1 MAPQIDLQTKAFAEF
16 RFYEELNDFL
26 APELCKR
33 TFQVPIDRG
42 RSVKDAIESAGVP
55 HTEVDLVLV
64 DGASVA
70 FEHVLRGGERVA
82 VYPVFER
89 LDIAPV
95 VHLRPSPLRETRFV
109 LDTHLGK
116 LARHLRLAGFDSLW
130 ENDYGDEEIVALS
143 VAQKRVILT
152 RDKGILKRRAVQRGY
167 FVRETESEKR
177 FCEVVRAFQLE
188 RSLKPFSRCR
198 VCNAGLRT
206 IPKESVRGRVPET
219 VWEQLDAFTECP
231 QCKRI
236 FWRGT
241 HYEGLSRV
249 LESTFTAAGSIA
261 RATRAQARS
270 RPAGDVQPETV
281 TRALA
286 KPDTFS

>member
-1 MAPQIDLQTKAFAEF
+1 MAPYIDLKTKAFAEF

-26 APELCKR
+26 APELRK
-33 TFQVPIDRG
+33 TAFQVPIDRG

-70 FEHVLRGGERVA
+70 FGHVLHGGERVA

-152 RDKGILKRRAVQRGY
+152 RDKGILKRRAVLRGH
-167 FVRETESEKR
+167 FVRETESEKQL
-177 FCEVVRAFQLE
+177 CEVVRAFQLE

-198 VCNAGLRT
+198 VCNAALREV
-206 IPKESVRGRVPET
+206 PKKSVRGRVPET
-219 VWEQLDAFTECP
+219 VWRELDDFTECP
-231 QCKRI
+231 QCGRI

-241 HYEGLSRV
+241 HYERLRRV
-249 LESTFTAAGSIA
+249 LESAAAFTAGS
-261 RATRAQARS
+261 
-270 RPAGDVQPETV
+270 VHPETV

-286 KPDTFS
+286 DPDTFS

>member
-1 MAPQIDLQTKAFAEF
+1 MALSIMAPHIDFQTKTLAEF

-26 APELCKR
+26 APELRKR
-33 TFQVPIDRG
+33 AFQMPIDRG
-42 RSVKDAIESAGVP
+42 RSVKDAIESVGVP

-70 FEHVLRGGERVA
+70 FGHVLHGGERVA

-89 LDIAPV
+89 LDIDA
-95 VHLRPSPLRETRFV
+95 
-109 LDTHLGK
+109 HLGK
-116 LARHLRLAGFDSLW
+116 LARHLRLAGFDGLW

-152 RDKGILKRRAVQRGY
+152 RDKGILKRRAVLRGH
-167 FVRETESEKR
+167 FVRETESEKQ

-198 VCNAGLRT
+198 VCNAVLREA
-206 IPKESVRGRVPET
+206 PKESVRGRVPEA
-219 VWEQLDAFTECP
+219 VWKQLDAFTECSE
-231 QCKRI
+231 CGRI

-241 HYEGLSRV
+241 HYERLSRV
-249 LESTFTAAGSIA
+249 LQLAAAPGAI
-261 RATRAQARS
+261 RS
-270 RPAGDVQPETV
+270 P
-281 TRALA
+281 
-286 KPDTFS
+286 

>member
-1 MAPQIDLQTKAFAEF
+1 MAPYIDLKTKAFAEF

-26 APELCKR
+26 APELRK
-33 TFQVPIDRG
+33 TAFQVPIDRG

-70 FEHVLRGGERVA
+70 FGHVLHGGERVA

-143 VAQKRVILT
+143 AAQKRVILT
-152 RDKGILKRRAVQRGY
+152 RDKGILKRSAVQRGY
-167 FVRETESEKR
+167 FVRETESER
-177 FCEVVRAFQLE
+177 QLREVVRAFQLE
-188 RSLKPFSRCR
+188 RSLRPFSRCR
-198 VCNAGLRT
+198 VCNAALREV
-206 IPKESVRGRVPET
+206 PKECVHGRVPQA
-219 VWEQLDAFTECP
+219 VWTQLDAFTECP
-231 QCKRI
+231 ECGRI

-241 HYEGLSRV
+241 HYERLSRV
-249 LESTFTAAGSIA
+249 LQSAGAPGAIGS
-261 RATRAQARS
+261 
-270 RPAGDVQPETV
+270 P
-281 TRALA
+281 
-286 KPDTFS
+286 